1 MNEFKINNSIGQG
14 KDYIKWLAILG
25 IGIVGVSSYFMRVAP
40 TNTVVTSM
48 FSRPNPQAAAPSKV
62 NNQPL
67 NKSNDQVSDRV
78 NQQQPTSS
86 NSIQNRPLNL
96 TISIDSPEFL
106 LVKVGQEI
114 KQGDVISDNAL
125 ERSRLDKQRK
135 SLLLQINNIK
145 AKTIPKP
152 TEPKKPPAIVPLPN
166 ANFLEETAGIAQ
178 AQLKLQQ
185 AQETLRS
192 RTPLLKADNLEKRS
206 NVENAESA
214 MQQASEK
221 VKEQEELLKN
231 MQDMR
236 LDAPIIR
243 HEEAKLK
250 SIQSQ
255 MNQAKSALERE
266 QATLDASA
274 IASSQELQN
283 LQVAV
288 QIAQSNLQMAVSQ
301 LETAKSNRK
310 LLEYRASI
318 ESTQRI
324 EQENQFNL
332 SYSQQQQQYA
342 QSVRDRD
349 YQFAQLQIQ
358 LSSIDDKLAQIPV
371 VRSPRNG
378 YIRKIK
384 PWTGNNGKYTT
395 IITIASTPNPQSR
408 GSISPNQTTS
418 TSTTDTKQ

>member
-1 MNEFKINNSIGQG
+1 MNEFKINRLIGNG
-14 KDYIKWLAILG
+14 NASVMWVAILSM
-25 IGIVGVSSYFMRVAP
+25 GIVGVGSILMQDMLPFVSREAMPRTDNFSSASSKG
-40 TNTVVTSM
+40 NQSA
-48 FSRPNPQAAAPSKV
+48 SPNSI
-62 NNQPL
+62 NNQPVR
-67 NKSNDQVSDRV
+67 QVAPEKLVSK
-78 NQQQPTSS
+78 TE
-86 NSIQNRPLNL
+86 NRPLNL
-96 TISIDSPEFL
+96 TISVDSPEFL

-114 KQGDVISDNAL
+114 KKGDVISDNSL

-145 AKTIPKP
+145 AKTIPVP
-152 TEPKKPPAIVPLPN
+152 SEPKKPPALVPLPN
-166 ANFLEETAGIAQ
+166 ANFLEESARIAQ

-192 RTPLLKADNLEKRS
+192 RTPLLQADNLEKRS

-214 MQQASEK
+214 SFQASEK

-250 SIQSQ
+250 SIQSE
-255 MNQAKSALERE
+255 MSQAKSALERE
-266 QATLDASA
+266 QASLDASA
-274 IASSQELQN
+274 VASSQELQN

-310 LLEYRASI
+310 LLEYRAAI

-358 LSSIDDKLAQIPV
+358 LSSIDDKLAQIPT
-371 VRSPRNG
+371 VRSPKNG

-395 IITIASTPNPQSR
+395 IITIASTANPQSK
-408 GSISPNQTTS
+408 GSISSNQTTS

>member
-48 FSRPNPQAAAPSKV
+48 FSRPNPQAAPNKV
-62 NNQPL
+62 NNQPDYRVD
-67 NKSNDQVSDRV
+67 NQVSDR

-86 NSIQNRPLNL
+86 NPIQNRPLNL
-96 TISIDSPEFL
+96 TISVDSPEFL

-145 AKTIPKP
+145 AKTIPAP
-152 TEPKKPPAIVPLPN
+152 SEPKKPLMLVPLPN
-166 ANFLEETAGIAQ
+166 ANFLEESSAIAQ

-214 MQQASEK
+214 SFQASEK

-236 LDAPIIR
+236 LDTPIIR

-250 SIQSQ
+250 SIQSE
-255 MNQAKSALERE
+255 MNQAKSALGRE
-266 QATLDASA
+266 QASLDASA

-310 LLEYRASI
+310 LLEYRAAI

-342 QSVRDRD
+342 QSIRDRD

-371 VRSPRNG
+371 VRSPRDG

-395 IITIASTPNPQSR
+395 IITIASTPNPQSK
-408 GSISPNQTTS
+408 GSISSNQTTS